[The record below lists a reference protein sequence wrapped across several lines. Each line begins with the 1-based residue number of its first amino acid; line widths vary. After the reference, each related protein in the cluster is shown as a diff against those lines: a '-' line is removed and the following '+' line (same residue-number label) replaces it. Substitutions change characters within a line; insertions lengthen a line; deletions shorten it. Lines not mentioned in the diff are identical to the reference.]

1 MKSKTKI
8 EYLVE
13 WRAVW
18 PEPSWELYGHFTN
31 TAKMKKRVKTIV
43 EGGDKVRIT
52 KIVSESTVITP
63 KGWKNSLE

>member
-1 MKSKTKI
+1 MKSKAKI

-18 PEPSWELYGHFTN
+18 PEFSWEPDGRFTDA
-31 TAKMKKRVKTIV
+31 AKMKKRVKAIV

>member
-8 EYLVE
+8 EYRLE

-18 PEPSWELYGHFTN
+18 PEPSWEPAGRFVNPVYMR
-31 TAKMKKRVKTIV
+31 AAVKKMMKD
-43 EGGDKVRIT
+43 GNKVRVT
-52 KIVSESTVITP
+52 KIVSERTIHTP